1 MGVAVITDGA
11 AALPAALLEEFGI
24 AVVPIRTILDGE
36 DVTGEDI
43 PQSDLLAGKV
53 STAAPSTGDFA
64 RAASEFAGGDAA
76 VICTVSRELSGS
88 YQAASAAAL
97 ECGGSVKVVDTASAA
112 GGQALVALAAAEASA
127 AGGDLRSVLEAASVA
142 ARRVRLVGML
152 ESLEQLA
159 RSGRIPRAA
168 GWAGDHLGVR
178 PIFEIRGGSI
188 RRLAPALSP
197 QSARR
202 RILANWRSTRR
213 AGAGAGI
220 RLHAA
225 TSHAGA
231 ESAAVEL
238 LAAVSAEVGPAEVG
252 PATSFVAEFPVPLLV
267 SAGAGALGLAWWWEG
282 DLS

>member
-53 STAAPSTGDFA
+53 STAAPSPGDFA
-64 RAASEFAGGDAA
+64 RTASESSGCEGA

-88 YQAASAAAL
+88 YQAASAAAA
-97 ECGGSVKVVDTASAA
+97 ERGSGVKVVDTASAA
-112 GGQALVALAAAEASA
+112 GGQALVVLAAAAASA
-127 AGGDLRSVLEAASVA
+127 AGGDLSSVLEAATSA

-152 ESLEQLA
+152 ESLDQLA

-168 GWAGDHLGVR
+168 SWAGEHLGVR
-178 PIFEIRGGSI
+178 PIFEIRDGAV
-188 RRLAPALSP
+188 RRLAPALSR
-197 QSARR
+197 QSARG

-213 AGAGAGI
+213 AGAGI

-225 TSHAGA
+225 ASHAGA

-238 LAAVSAEVGPAEVG
+238 LAAVSEEVCLE
-252 PATSFVAEFPVPLLV
+252 TSFVAEFPVPLLV

-282 DLS
+282 DLG